1 MTYAEPLPD
10 PDARPSAGAVLAELA
25 WLAEQEAA
33 VTERKLR
40 TLILARALG
49 ITWVQLAEALGFTSP
64 QRRHTARSHYD
75 HAVRVISGKDGPH
88 AQSPTG
94 QITQRQ
100 ARDYLAGRRAWKETP
115 DTQMAP

>member
-10 PDARPSAGAVLAELA
+10 PDAKPSAGAVLAELA
-25 WLAEQEAA
+25 ELAEQEAA

-75 HAVRVISGKDGPH
+75 HAVRVIARKDGQRALP
-88 AQSPTG
+88 PTA
-94 QITQRQ
+94 QITQSQ
-100 ARDYLAGRRAWKETP
+100 ARDYLSGREPWKDTP
-115 DTQMAP
+115 YA